1 MIARAKGAASIK
13 DGLRE
18 FFRCF
23 IYSITEKNILFDNP
37 VLLENVEV
45 WITTLSSAAS
55 RPLRHTATV
64 ASLEIIRTLANS
76 GNKFATQTAHYFRQS
91 GTESRKAG
99 NNKNRV
105 ASIERSAKIASQ
117 KQEVI
122 DNLIKDWVDIV
133 FIHRYR
139 DVDPK
144 IRVDCVEALGDWVML
159 YPDHFLDGSHLRY
172 LGWMLSDPSPSTR
185 LEVIKKLHSIFADEK
200 KVIGLKTF
208 SERFRKRMV
217 EMATRDAD
225 IGVRASTICLLLSL
239 RKAGLLEPNDIDS
252 IGRLIYCVE
261 QRVRTAVA
269 EFFAENVKDLYNSVM
284 DDLGGEEAI
293 DDVISSSNTE
303 NLETPRV
310 EWITYKCLAQILKGY
325 DIDDNETHPVGTTNV
340 TNVTASTLAA
350 EKAVS
355 HYSLAAKELYHHIQE
370 LKCGDIL
377 AAYLLFDHS
386 GALQNSAPD
395 DVEARFKYECKLDEA
410 EEIILMEI
418 LVVSIEERLLDS
430 DHKSSGRAR
439 KTKSQHDNELEQ
451 RQSLIKHFATL
462 YPRLLKKFGSSPEA
476 ASIILRLEHVL
487 NVEVMEEIR
496 HKSGALS
503 TLLNDI
509 KRQFTSHANE
519 VVIAEASAS
528 LLHVKGLQEYDE
540 MTESVIN
547 SIWDDMSNNL
557 SQLRKDKDLS
567 IRGNL
572 RPDSLTALSDTVL
585 RIENLARISDCTE
598 ALEAKLPQKS
608 TVNESSDSEECG
620 VDILINL
627 VQRGIPTKNLISETN
642 AIEDTVVI
650 RASRSIIY
658 YFMWKITKLKSS
670 TNDGEM
676 ASDIL
681 IRKLVIRKECSIANI
696 THVVNSRRRAD
707 HVRLS
712 AAGSLLDIATLFATL
727 RNLSLSVN
735 YDNRSANVGKS
746 TSLSALTKTIDTSTQ
761 RNLLQV
767 LDAAMTDFAAKSGRI
782 LDKSKGRAANGPLVK
797 DDEDEEQDFDEDPI
811 SDSDSDADNN
821 PQTEP
826 SNATKVLAAEK
837 ALCDLTGKMVLSI
850 LAGVLDDVDVKENN
864 KNQLGPVRRQMES
877 YKTRLGNNFREVVS
891 FLATSKTENTNIVS
905 MKSRNNDES
914 HQSKAKSREIIPLSD
929 GEHDGDTEKSGH
941 DEDSSDNIN
950 NGEGNNRNGNYVEQ
964 SNDRN
969 SEGENRNNSGD
980 SNVESLLGD

>member
-23 IYSITEKNILFDNP
+23 IFSITEKNILFDNP

-122 DNLIKDWVDIV
+122 DNLIKDWVEVV

-208 SERFRKRMV
+208 TERFRKRTV

-225 IGVRASTICLLLSL
+225 IGVRASTIRLLLSL
-239 RKAGLLEPNDIDS
+239 RKAGLLEPNDIDC

-293 DDVISSSNTE
+293 DDVISSPNND

-325 DIDDNETHPVGTTNV
+325 DIDDNETHPVATTNV

-370 LKCGDIL
+370 LKGGDVL

-386 GALQNSAPD
+386 GALQNSASD
-395 DVEARFKYECKLDEA
+395 DIEARFKYECKLDEA
-410 EEIILMEI
+410 EEVILMEV
-418 LVVSIEERLLDS
+418 LVVSVEERLFDS

-439 KTKSQHDNELEQ
+439 KTKSQQDNDLEQ

-487 NVEVMEEIR
+487 NAEVMEEIR

-503 TLLNDI
+503 TLLDDI

-572 RPDSLTALSDTVL
+572 KPDSLIALSDTVL

-598 ALEAKLPQKS
+598 ALEARLPQKS
-608 TVNESSDSEECG
+608 TVNDSPDSEECG
-620 VDILINL
+620 IDILINL
-627 VQRGIPTKNLISETN
+627 VQRGIPTKNLVSETN

-670 TNDGEM
+670 ANDGEM

-681 IRKLVIRKECSIANI
+681 IRKLVTRKEGSIANF
-696 THVVNSRRRAD
+696 THIINSRRRAD

-727 RNLSLSVN
+727 RNLSLSAN
-735 YDNRSANVGKS
+735 DDNRSANVGKS
-746 TSLSALTKTIDTSTQ
+746 ASLSALTKTIDTSTQ

-782 LDKSKGRAANGPLVK
+782 LDRSKGRAANGPLVK

-811 SDSDSDADNN
+811 SDSDSDADKN
-821 PQTEP
+821 PQAEP

-864 KNQLGPVRRQMES
+864 KNGFGPVRRQMES

-891 FLATSKTENTNIVS
+891 FLATSKTENTNKVS
-905 MKSRNNDES
+905 MKSRKNDES
-914 HQSKAKSREIIPLSD
+914 HQPKAKSTEIIPLSD
-929 GEHDGDTEKSGH
+929 EEHDSDTEKSGH
-941 DEDSSDNIN
+941 DEDTGDNIN
-950 NGEGNNRNGNYVEQ
+950 NGEGINRNGNYVEQ

-969 SEGENRNNSGD
+969 SEGEIRSNSGD